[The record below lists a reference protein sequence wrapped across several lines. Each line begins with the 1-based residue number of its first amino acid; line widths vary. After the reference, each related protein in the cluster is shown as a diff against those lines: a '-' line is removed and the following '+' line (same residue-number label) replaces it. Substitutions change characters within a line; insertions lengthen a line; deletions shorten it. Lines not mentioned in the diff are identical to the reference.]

1 LSRTTKGLP
10 TLNSYKTSKREQM
23 PDQTPVVSPTLED
36 FELAAL
42 NVAAVAKKTPLLASS
57 YLTEITGGQV
67 FLKAENM
74 QRTGAYK
81 VRGAYNRMSK
91 LTAQERKRGVVA
103 ASAGNHAQ
111 GVALAAR
118 ELGIK
123 AKIFMPVGASLPKVS
138 ATKGYGAEVV
148 LTGDTFAD
156 CLKAAKE
163 YAEKKHAVFIPPF
176 DHIDVVIGQ
185 GTVGL
190 EILDELPEV
199 DNIVVAI
206 GGGGLAAGVA
216 VAAKLKAKANGRKV
230 KIYGVQSEHAAPYV
244 TSLKKGK
251 LTEVAITPT
260 IADGIAV
267 SKPGR
272 VPFELIKQNI
282 DKVVTVSENEI
293 AKAILV
299 LLERAKQVV
308 EPAGA
313 VGVAAILAGK
323 LKLKGTTVVILS
335 GGNMDPLL
343 LQRVVRHGLA
353 AAERYTTISV
363 MLPDRPGQL
372 ALTAEVIAK
381 ANANVV
387 EVLHTRHGL
396 GLKISEVE
404 LNLSVETSGHEH
416 TLEVIKALK
425 EAGLKPRIME
435 ARED

>member
-1 LSRTTKGLP
+1 MS
-10 TLNSYKTSKREQM
+10 NA
-23 PDQTPVVSPTLED
+23 TPVVTPTLKD
-36 FELAAL
+36 FEAAEANVLAI
-42 NVAAVAKKTPLLASS
+42 AKVTPILDSF
-57 YLTEITGGQV
+57 YLSDVTGGQV
-67 FLKAENM
+67 FLKAENL

-81 VRGAYNRMSK
+81 LRGAYNRMSK

-111 GVALAAR
+111 GVALASAK
-118 ELGIK
+118 LGIK
-123 AKIFMPVGASLPKVS
+123 ATIFMPVGASLPKVQ
-138 ATKGYGAEVV
+138 ATRGYGAEVV
-148 LTGDTFAD
+148 LVGATFAE
-156 CLKAAKE
+156 CLKAAQE
-163 YAEKKHAVFIPPF
+163 FSHKKNSVFIPPF

-190 EILDELPEV
+190 EIMQEMPDV

-216 VAAKLKAKANGRKV
+216 VVAKLSAKANGRKV
-230 KIYGVQSEHAAPYV
+230 KVYGVQSEHAAPYV
-244 TSLKKGK
+244 PSMKSGK
-251 LTEVAITPT
+251 LTEVHTTPT

-272 VPFELIKQNI
+272 IPFELIKKHL

-293 AKAILV
+293 AKSILV
-299 LLERAKQVV
+299 LLERSKQVV

-313 VGVAAILAGK
+313 VGVAALIAGK
-323 LKLKGTTVVILS
+323 LKLKGKTVVILS

-372 ALTAEVIAK
+372 ALTAKVIADS
-381 ANANVV
+381 NANVV

-425 EAGLKPRIME
+425 HAGLKPRIME